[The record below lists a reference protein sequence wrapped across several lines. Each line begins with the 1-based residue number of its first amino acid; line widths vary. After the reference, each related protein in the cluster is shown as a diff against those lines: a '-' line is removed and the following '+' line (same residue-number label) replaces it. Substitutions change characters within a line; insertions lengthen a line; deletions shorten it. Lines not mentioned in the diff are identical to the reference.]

1 MRMNNQIFT
10 YLNNKNTNRMLIKLK
25 IKKQIFRIPNKK
37 NLNRNSLNKIGQYKK
52 KFKKLK
58 IQIILINLQRNPC
71 KKYQYK
77 NNL

>member
-1 MRMNNQIFT
+1 MRINNQIFIHI
-10 YLNNKNTNRMLIKLK
+10 NNKNTNRMLIKLK
-25 IKKQIFRIPNKK
+25 MKKLIFRIPNKK

-58 IQIILINLQRNPC
+58 NQIILRNLQRNPC